1 MIRNKRGEGYVQV
14 CVLVIVICMIMSVFV
29 TFASTVNVVRLMKR
43 NSKTVLESYL
53 MRDSI
58 RIYDSIKQGT
68 NDTEKDSL
76 DSNFYYNSLKEF
88 CTFESHGNYLYHKGD
103 DGVTDYY
110 ISTPHL
116 GFTEKGKLRLY
127 VKYTLY
133 VPIYF
138 DRVKVSTA
146 EIPIEVDLDLDERF

>member
-1 MIRNKRGEGYVQV
+1 MVRNKRGEGYVQV

-29 TFASTVNVVRLMKR
+29 TFTSTVNVVRLMKR

-58 RIYDSIKQGT
+58 RIYDSIKKGT

-110 ISTPHL
+110 ISTPHI
-116 GFTEKGKLRLY
+116 GFTEQGKLRLY
-127 VKYTLY
+127 VRYTLY

>member
-1 MIRNKRGEGYVQV
+1 MIRNKRGEGYVTV
-14 CVLVIVICMIMSVFV
+14 CVLVIVVCMILSVLV
-29 TFASTVNVVRLMKR
+29 TFASAVNVVRLTKR

-53 MRDSI
+53 MQDSI

-68 NDTEKDSL
+68 NDVDSL
-76 DSNFYYNSLKEF
+76 DVTRYTNELAEF
-88 CTFESHGNYLYHKGD
+88 CTFEASGNILYHKGD
-103 DGVTDYY
+103 DGKTDYY

-116 GFTEKGKLRLY
+116 GFTENGKLRLY
-127 VKYTLY
+127 VRYTLY

-138 DRVKVSTA
+138 DSVKVATA

>member
-58 RIYDSIKQGT
+58 RIYDSIKQGN
-68 NDTEKDSL
+68 NDTDTL
-76 DSNFYYNSLKEF
+76 DSVSFTNNLKDF
-88 CTFESHGNYLYHKGD
+88 CTFETHGNYLYHKGD

-110 ISTPHL
+110 ISTPHI
-116 GFTEKGKLRLY
+116 GFTEQGKLRLY